1 MTNPCIFEAGMSSP
15 AISSSNCQNAAP
27 TCKTHWLRAT
37 TDKIDFNEHMIAVP
51 ALRIVL
57 HEFLS
62 VPLHSITD
70 HLVQTLVHNP
80 RVTRR
85 ANGSPFMNAFDVRQ
99 SKGSESRLTCA
110 VPRPTSP
117 KRVVQRPAL
126 ENIYQTAR
134 SRVTT
139 EHVGTDAVAFARR
152 VLWQARALAC

>member
-1 MTNPCIFEAGMSSP
+1 
-15 AISSSNCQNAAP
+15 
-27 TCKTHWLRAT
+27 
-37 TDKIDFNEHMIAVP
+37 MIAVP

-85 ANGSPFMNAFDVRQ
+85 AKGSPFMNAFDVRCDSE

-139 EHVGTDAVAFARR
+139 EQVGTDAVAFARR